1 MANQPDECENGEV
14 QPDSS
19 QPGGGTAEEREHGHR
34 IQHHN
39 RPITSPTD
47 PEAVRPG
54 DADVS

>member
-1 MANQPDECENGEV
+1 MPNQPDECENGEV

-39 RPITSPTD
+39 RPIATPTD
-47 PEAVRPG
+47 PEAVRP
-54 DADVS
+54 D